1 MRRWRLPRVATSD
14 PQIRRRLPR
23 GKEIHMQA
31 VVDAL
36 KAWQL
41 HPVADHFTVA
51 IVVIAVLADLL
62 ASLFASR
69 IWVRYMATSLMV
81 VGALAAWSS
90 NVTGGWEASRVWDN
104 VTGPAKAVLITQ
116 AELGG
121 WLPWVITALAIW
133 RLGIQFLGFIAGL
146 RPLYLLAA
154 IVAVG
159 VLIYQG
165 HEGGELVYTYG
176 VGTVVMP
183 VASNAASPSPEASP
197 AGPAGEPS
205 AIPTVYVPTTMPTPQ
220 AQPGAAASP
229 AMPGSPPATPSAS
242 SSATP
247 AKPPAGGATPSASPS
262 PPRSAT
268 L

>member
-1 MRRWRLPRVATSD
+1 
-14 PQIRRRLPR
+14 
-23 GKEIHMQA
+23 MQA

-69 IWVRYMATSLMV
+69 IWIRYMATFLMV
-81 VGALAAWSS
+81 AGALAAWSS

-104 VTGPAKAVLITQ
+104 VTGPAKDVLKTHAQ
-116 AELGG
+116 LGD

-133 RLGIQFLGFIAGL
+133 RVGIQFLGFIAGL
-146 RPLYLLAA
+146 RPIYLLAA
-154 IVAVG
+154 IAGVG
-159 VLIYQG
+159 VLLYQG

-176 VGTVVMP
+176 VGTAVMP
-183 VASNAASPSPEASP
+183 VASNAASPSAEASP
-197 AGPAGEPS
+197 AGSPHESPGASMGEPS
-205 AIPTVYVPTTMPTPQ
+205 AIPTVYVPTTTPTPQ
-220 AQPGAAASP
+220 ATVPGAAAPAPSVSAQPSATASP
-229 AMPGSPPATPSAS
+229 AMPASPAVTPSAS

-247 AKPPAGGATPSASPS
+247 AKSSAGGASPSASPS

>member
-1 MRRWRLPRVATSD
+1 
-14 PQIRRRLPR
+14 
-23 GKEIHMQA
+23 MQA

-69 IWVRYMATSLMV
+69 TWIRYMATFLMV

-104 VTGPAKAVLITQ
+104 VTGPAKDVLKTH
-116 AELGG
+116 AELGD
-121 WLPWVITALAIW
+121 WLPWLITGLAVW
-133 RLGIQFLGFIAGL
+133 RMGIQFLGFIAGL

-154 IVAVG
+154 IVGVG
-159 VLIYQG
+159 VLLYQG

-176 VGTVVMP
+176 VGTAVMP
-183 VASNAASPSPEASP
+183 VASNGASPSPEASP
-197 AGPAGEPS
+197 TGSPHESPGASTGEPS
-205 AIPTVYVPTTMPTPQ
+205 AIPTVYVPTATPTPQ
-220 AQPGAAASP
+220 ATVPGAAAPAPSASAQPSAAASPPSP
-229 AMPGSPPATPSAS
+229 AMPASPAATPSAS

-247 AKPPAGGATPSASPS
+247 AKPPAGGASPSASPS

>member
-1 MRRWRLPRVATSD
+1 
-14 PQIRRRLPR
+14 
-23 GKEIHMQA
+23 MQA
-31 VVDAL
+31 VVEAL

-69 IWVRYMATSLMV
+69 IWIRYMATFLMV

-104 VTGPAKAVLITQ
+104 VTGPAKDVLITH

-133 RLGIQFLGFIAGL
+133 RLGIQFLSFIAGL

-154 IVAVG
+154 IVGVG

-176 VGTVVMP
+176 VGTAVMP
-183 VASNAASPSPEASP
+183 VASNAPSPSPEASSSV
-197 AGPAGEPS
+197 EPS
-205 AIPTVYVPTTMPTPQ
+205 AIPTVYVPATTPSPRATAPGAATPAPSAS

-229 AMPGSPPATPSAS
+229 AMPGSPAATPSAS

-247 AKPPAGGATPSASPS
+247 SKPPTGSATPSASPS

>member
-1 MRRWRLPRVATSD
+1 
-14 PQIRRRLPR
+14 
-23 GKEIHMQA
+23 MQA
-31 VVDAL
+31 VVDSL

-41 HPVADHFTVA
+41 HPVADNFTVA

-69 IWVRYMATSLMV
+69 IWIRYMATFLMV
-81 VGALAAWSS
+81 AGALAAWSS
-90 NVTGGWEASRVWDN
+90 NVSGGWEASRVWDN
-104 VTGPAKAVLITQ
+104 VTGPAKVVLITH

-176 VGTVVMP
+176 VGTAVMP

-205 AIPTVYVPTTMPTPQ
+205 AIPTVYVPTTTPTPRATVPGAAAPAPSAP

-229 AMPGSPPATPSAS
+229 AMPGSPAATPSAS

-247 AKPPAGGATPSASPS
+247 AKPPAAGATPSASPS

>member
-1 MRRWRLPRVATSD
+1 
-14 PQIRRRLPR
+14 
-23 GKEIHMQA
+23 MQS

-62 ASLFASR
+62 ASLFGSR
-69 IWVRYMATSLMV
+69 IWIRYMATFLMV
-81 VGALAAWSS
+81 VGAFAAWSS

-104 VTGPAKAVLITQ
+104 VTGPAKDVLKTH
-116 AELGG
+116 AELGD
-121 WLPWVITALAIW
+121 WLPWVITALAVW
-133 RLGIQFLGFIAGL
+133 RVGIQFLGFIAGL

-154 IVAVG
+154 IVGVG
-159 VLIYQG
+159 VLLYQG

-176 VGTVVMP
+176 VGTAVMP
-183 VASNAASPSPEASP
+183 VASNAPSPSPEASP
-197 AGPAGEPS
+197 AGSPHETPGASTEEPS
-205 AIPTVYVPTTMPTPQ
+205 AIPTVYVPTATPTPQ
-220 AQPGAAASP
+220 ATVPGAAVPAPSPSAQPTAAASP
-229 AMPGSPPATPSAS
+229 ASPAVPASPAATPSAS

-247 AKPPAGGATPSASPS
+247 AKPPARGPSPSASPS
-262 PPRSAT
+262 PLRSAT

>member
-1 MRRWRLPRVATSD
+1 
-14 PQIRRRLPR
+14 
-23 GKEIHMQA
+23 MQA

-51 IVVIAVLADLL
+51 IIIIAVLADLL

-69 IWVRYMATSLMV
+69 IWIRYMATLLMV
-81 VGALAAWSS
+81 IGALAAWSS

-104 VTGPAKAVLITQ
+104 VTGPAKDVLKTH

-121 WLPWVITALAIW
+121 WLPWVITALALW

-154 IVAVG
+154 IVGVG
-159 VLIYQG
+159 LLIYQG

-176 VGTVVMP
+176 VGTAVMP

-197 AGPAGEPS
+197 AGSPHESPGASPGEPS
-205 AIPTVYVPTTMPTPQ
+205 AIPTVYVPTATPTPRAEVPGAAAPAPSAS
-220 AQPGAAASP
+220 AQPSAAASP
-229 AMPGSPPATPSAS
+229 AMPGSPAVTPSAS

-247 AKPPAGGATPSASPS
+247 SKPPAGGASPSASPS

>member
-1 MRRWRLPRVATSD
+1 
-14 PQIRRRLPR
+14 
-23 GKEIHMQA
+23 MQA
-31 VVDAL
+31 IVDAL

-104 VTGPAKAVLITQ
+104 VTGPAKDVLKTH

-121 WLPWVITALAIW
+121 WLPWVFTGLAIW
-133 RLGIQFLGFIAGL
+133 RVGIQSLGFIAGL

-154 IVAVG
+154 IVAAG

-176 VGTVVMP
+176 VGTAVMP
-183 VASNAASPSPEASP
+183 VASNPPSPSPEASP
-197 AGPAGEPS
+197 SAEPS
-205 AIPTVYVPTTMPTPQ
+205 GIPTVFVPTMTP
-220 AQPGAAASP
+220 
-229 AMPGSPPATPSAS
+229 TPSAS
-242 SSATP
+242 VKPGASASPTTTAPSPAAAPPAITAAPSGLPPASSSPTP
-247 AKPPAGGATPSASPS
+247 VKPPAGGVSPSASPS

>member
-1 MRRWRLPRVATSD
+1 
-14 PQIRRRLPR
+14 
-23 GKEIHMQA
+23 MQA
-31 VVDAL
+31 VVDSL

-69 IWVRYMATSLMV
+69 IWIRYMATSLMV

-104 VTGPAKAVLITQ
+104 VTGPAKDVLITH

-154 IVAVG
+154 IIAVG

-176 VGTVVMP
+176 VGTAVMP
-183 VASNAASPSPEASP
+183 VASNAPSPSPEASP
-197 AGPAGEPS
+197 AGPPRESPGASPGEPS
-205 AIPTVYVPTTMPTPQ
+205 AIPTVYVPTTTPTPQ
-220 AQPGAAASP
+220 ATVPGAAAPAPSAPAQPSAMASP
-229 AMPGSPPATPSAS
+229 AMPGSPAATPSSS

-247 AKPPAGGATPSASPS
+247 SKPPAGGATPSASPS

>member
-1 MRRWRLPRVATSD
+1 
-14 PQIRRRLPR
+14 
-23 GKEIHMQA
+23 MQA

-69 IWVRYMATSLMV
+69 IWIRYMATSLMV

-104 VTGPAKAVLITQ
+104 VTGPAKAVLITH

-133 RLGIQFLGFIAGL
+133 RLAIQFLGFIAGL

-176 VGTVVMP
+176 VGTAVMP
-183 VASNAASPSPEASP
+183 VASNAASPAPEASP
-197 AGPAGEPS
+197 RGSPQESPSEPS
-205 AIPTVYVPTTMPTPQ
+205 AIPTVYVPTTTPTPQ
-220 AQPGAAASP
+220 ATVPGAAALAPSASAQPTAMASP
-229 AMPGSPPATPSAS
+229 AEPGSPAATPSAS

-247 AKPPAGGATPSASPS
+247 AKPPAGGATPSASPR

>member
-1 MRRWRLPRVATSD
+1 
-14 PQIRRRLPR
+14 
-23 GKEIHMQA
+23 MQA

-36 KAWQL
+36 NAWQL

-69 IWVRYMATSLMV
+69 IWIRYMATSLMV

-90 NVTGGWEASRVWDN
+90 SVTGGWEASRVWDN
-104 VTGPAKAVLITQ
+104 VTGPAKAVLITH

-154 IVAVG
+154 IIAVG

-176 VGTVVMP
+176 VGTAVMP
-183 VASNAASPSPEASP
+183 VASNAPSPSPEASP
-197 AGPAGEPS
+197 AGPPRESPGASPGEPS
-205 AIPTVYVPTTMPTPQ
+205 AIPTVYVPTTTPTPRP
-220 AQPGAAASP
+220 AVPGAAAPAPSASAQPSAMASP
-229 AMPGSPPATPSAS
+229 AVPGSPAATPSAS

>member
-1 MRRWRLPRVATSD
+1 
-14 PQIRRRLPR
+14 
-23 GKEIHMQA
+23 MQP

-69 IWVRYMATSLMV
+69 IWIRYMATFLMV

-104 VTGPAKAVLITQ
+104 VTGPAKDVLKTHAQ
-116 AELGG
+116 LGD

-133 RLGIQFLGFIAGL
+133 RVGIQFLGFIAGL

-154 IVAVG
+154 IVGVG
-159 VLIYQG
+159 LLLYQG

-176 VGTVVMP
+176 VGTAVMP
-183 VASNAASPSPEASP
+183 VASNVASPSPEASP
-197 AGPAGEPS
+197 TESSGASAEAPS
-205 AIPTVYVPTTMPTPQ
+205 AIPTVYVPTTTPTP
-220 AQPGAAASP
+220 PAAVPEAAAPAPSASVQSSAAAPPAVPASP
-229 AMPGSPPATPSAS
+229 AATPSAS
-242 SSATP
+242 SATP
-247 AKPPAGGATPSASPS
+247 SKPPAGGASPSASPS
-262 PPRSAT
+262 APRSAT

>member
-1 MRRWRLPRVATSD
+1 
-14 PQIRRRLPR
+14 
-23 GKEIHMQA
+23 
-31 VVDAL
+31 
-36 KAWQL
+36 
-41 HPVADHFTVA
+41 
-51 IVVIAVLADLL
+51 VLADLL

-69 IWVRYMATSLMV
+69 IWIRYMATSLMV

-104 VTGPAKAVLITQ
+104 VTGPAKDVLKTH

-176 VGTVVMP
+176 VGTAVMP
-183 VASNAASPSPEASP
+183 VASNAPSPSPEASP
-197 AGPAGEPS
+197 IGSPQESPGASPSEPS
-205 AIPTVYVPTTMPTPQ
+205 SIPTVYVPTTTPTPPATVPGAAVPAPSAS
-220 AQPGAAASP
+220 AQPSAAASP
-229 AMPGSPPATPSAS
+229 ASPAMPASPAATPSAS

-247 AKPPAGGATPSASPS
+247 PKPPAGGASPSASPS
-262 PPRSAT
+262 PARSAI
-268 L
+268 

>member
-1 MRRWRLPRVATSD
+1 
-14 PQIRRRLPR
+14 
-23 GKEIHMQA
+23 
-31 VVDAL
+31 
-36 KAWQL
+36 
-41 HPVADHFTVA
+41 
-51 IVVIAVLADLL
+51 
-62 ASLFASR
+62 
-69 IWVRYMATSLMV
+69 MATSLMV

-104 VTGPAKAVLITQ
+104 VTGPAKAVLITH

-176 VGTVVMP
+176 VGTAVMP

-197 AGPAGEPS
+197 AGPAGVLS
-205 AIPTVYVPTTMPTPQ
+205 TTPTAFRPPPTP
-220 AQPGAAASP
+220 PPP
-229 AMPGSPPATPSAS
+229 APVPRAPTPLPHPSSPPPPLATP
-242 SSATP
+242 T
-247 AKPPAGGATPSASPS
+247 
-262 PPRSAT
+262 
-268 L
+268 

>member
-1 MRRWRLPRVATSD
+1 
-14 PQIRRRLPR
+14 
-23 GKEIHMQA
+23 MQA

-41 HPVADHFTVA
+41 HSVADHFTVA
-51 IVVIAVLADLL
+51 IIVIAVLADLV

-69 IWVRYMATSLMV
+69 IWIRYMATSLMV
-81 VGALAAWSS
+81 AGALAAWSS

-104 VTGPAKAVLITQ
+104 VTGPAKDVLKTH
-116 AELGG
+116 AELGT

-133 RLGIQFLGFIAGL
+133 RVGIQFLGFIAGL

-154 IVAVG
+154 IAGVA
-159 VLIYQG
+159 LLLYQG

-176 VGTVVMP
+176 VGTAVMP

-197 AGPAGEPS
+197 AGSPQESPGASPSEPS
-205 AIPTVYVPTTMPTPQ
+205 AIPTVYVPTITPTPS
-220 AQPGAAASP
+220 AAVPGAAAPAPSASTQPGSAASP
-229 AMPGSPPATPSAS
+229 AVPGSPAATPSAS
-242 SSATP
+242 PSATP
-247 AKPPAGGATPSASPS
+247 AKKRAGGASPSASPS

>member
-1 MRRWRLPRVATSD
+1 
-14 PQIRRRLPR
+14 
-23 GKEIHMQA
+23 MQA

-36 KAWQL
+36 KAWQF

-62 ASLFASR
+62 ASLFSSR
-69 IWVRYMATSLMV
+69 IWVRYMATFLMV

-104 VTGPAKAVLITQ
+104 VTGPAKDVLITH

-121 WLPWVITALAIW
+121 WLPWVISALAIW
-133 RLGIQFLGFIAGL
+133 RVGIQFLGFIAGL

-154 IVAVG
+154 IAGVA
-159 VLIYQG
+159 LLLYQG

-176 VGTVVMP
+176 VGTAVMP
-183 VASNAASPSPEASP
+183 VASNAASPSPEAPRAGSP
-197 AGPAGEPS
+197 HESPSASTGEPS
-205 AIPTVYVPTTMPTPQ
+205 AIPTVYVPTTTPTPQ
-220 AQPGAAASP
+220 ATVPGAAAPAPSASAQPSATASP
-229 AMPGSPPATPSAS
+229 AMPGSPAETPPASSFATPS
-242 SSATP
+242 
-247 AKPPAGGATPSASPS
+247 KPPAGGASPSASPS

>member
-1 MRRWRLPRVATSD
+1 
-14 PQIRRRLPR
+14 
-23 GKEIHMQA
+23 MQA

-41 HPVADHFTVA
+41 HPVVDHFTVA
-51 IVVIAVLADLL
+51 IFVIAVLADLL

-69 IWVRYMATSLMV
+69 IWIRYMATFLMV

-104 VTGPAKAVLITQ
+104 VTGPAKDVLKTH
-116 AELGG
+116 AELGD
-121 WLPWVITALAIW
+121 WLPWVITALAVW
-133 RLGIQFLGFIAGL
+133 RVGIQFLGFIAGL
-146 RPLYLLAA
+146 RPIYLLAA
-154 IVAVG
+154 IAGVG
-159 VLIYQG
+159 LLLYQG

-176 VGTVVMP
+176 VGTAVMP
-183 VASNAASPSPEASP
+183 VASNAASPGGAHESPGASM
-197 AGPAGEPS
+197 GEPS
-205 AIPTVYVPTTMPTPQ
+205 AIPTVYVPTTTPTPQ
-220 AQPGAAASP
+220 ATVPGAVGPAPSESAQPSATASP
-229 AMPGSPPATPSAS
+229 ALPATPAATPSAS

-247 AKPPAGGATPSASPS
+247 SKPPASPSASPS

>member
-1 MRRWRLPRVATSD
+1 
-14 PQIRRRLPR
+14 
-23 GKEIHMQA
+23 MQA

-41 HPVADHFTVA
+41 HPVVDHFTVA

-69 IWVRYMATSLMV
+69 LWMRYMATFLMA

-104 VTGPAKAVLITQ
+104 VTGPAKDVLKTH
-116 AELGG
+116 AELGD

-133 RLGIQFLGFIAGL
+133 RVGIQFLGFIAGL
-146 RPLYLLAA
+146 RPIYLLAA
-154 IVAVG
+154 IAGVG
-159 VLIYQG
+159 LLLYQG

-176 VGTVVMP
+176 VGTAVMP
-183 VASNAASPSPEASP
+183 VASNAPSPSPEASP
-197 AGPAGEPS
+197 AGSPPESPNTSPSEPS
-205 AIPTVYVPTTMPTPQ
+205 AIPTVFVPTMTPTPSAAPGTAAPAPSAS

-229 AMPGSPPATPSAS
+229 AMPGSPAATPSVS
-242 SSATP
+242 SFATP
-247 AKPPAGGATPSASPS
+247 SKPPAGGESPSASPS

>member
-1 MRRWRLPRVATSD
+1 
-14 PQIRRRLPR
+14 
-23 GKEIHMQA
+23 
-31 VVDAL
+31 
-36 KAWQL
+36 
-41 HPVADHFTVA
+41 
-51 IVVIAVLADLL
+51 
-62 ASLFASR
+62 
-69 IWVRYMATSLMV
+69 MATSLMV

-104 VTGPAKAVLITQ
+104 VTGPAKAVLITH

-133 RLGIQFLGFIAGL
+133 GLGIQFLGFIAGL

-176 VGTVVMP
+176 VGTAVMP

-205 AIPTVYVPTTMPTPQ
+205 AIPTVYVPTTTPTPR
-220 AQPGAAASP
+220 AAGPGAAAPPPSPPAPPRATPPP
-229 AMPGSPPATPSAS
+229 AMPRFPAPTPTPP
-242 SSATP
+242 
-247 AKPPAGGATPSASPS
+247 PP
-262 PPRSAT
+262 PPPPPPP
-268 L
+268 

>member
-1 MRRWRLPRVATSD
+1 
-14 PQIRRRLPR
+14 
-23 GKEIHMQA
+23 MQA

-51 IVVIAVLADLL
+51 IVLIAVLADLL
-62 ASLFASR
+62 ASLFSSR
-69 IWVRYMATSLMV
+69 IWIRYMATFLMV

-104 VTGPAKAVLITQ
+104 VTGPAKDVLITH
-116 AELGG
+116 AGLGG
-121 WLPWVITALAIW
+121 WLPWVISALAIW
-133 RLGIQFLGFIAGL
+133 RVGIQFLGFIAGL
-146 RPLYLLAA
+146 RPIYLLAA
-154 IVAVG
+154 IVGVG

-176 VGTVVMP
+176 VGTAVMP
-183 VASNAASPSPEASP
+183 VASNVQSPSQEASP
-197 AGPAGEPS
+197 RGSPGEPS
-205 AIPTVYVPTTMPTPQ
+205 AIPTVYVPTTTPTPH
-220 AQPGAAASP
+220 ATVPGAPAPAPSASTQPGSVASP
-229 AMPGSPPATPSAS
+229 AVPASPATTPSAS
-242 SSATP
+242 SSARP
-247 AKPPAGGATPSASPS
+247 VKPPTGGASPSASPS

>member
-1 MRRWRLPRVATSD
+1 
-14 PQIRRRLPR
+14 
-23 GKEIHMQA
+23 MQA

-41 HPVADHFTVA
+41 HPVVDHFTVA
-51 IVVIAVLADLL
+51 IVVVAVLADLL

-69 IWVRYMATSLMV
+69 LWIRYMATFLMV

-104 VTGPAKAVLITQ
+104 VTGPAKDVLKTH
-116 AELGG
+116 AELGD

-133 RLGIQFLGFIAGL
+133 RVGIQFLGFIAAL
-146 RPLYLLAA
+146 RPIYLLAA
-154 IVAVG
+154 IAGVG
-159 VLIYQG
+159 LLLYQG

-176 VGTVVMP
+176 VGTAVMP
-183 VASNAASPSPEASP
+183 VASNAPSPSPEASP
-197 AGPAGEPS
+197 AGSPPESPNTSPSEPS
-205 AIPTVYVPTTMPTPQ
+205 AIPTVFVPTMTPTPSAAAPGTAAPAPSAS

-229 AMPGSPPATPSAS
+229 AMPGSPAATPSVS
-242 SSATP
+242 SFATP
-247 AKPPAGGATPSASPS
+247 SKPPAGGESPSASPS

>member
-1 MRRWRLPRVATSD
+1 
-14 PQIRRRLPR
+14 
-23 GKEIHMQA
+23 MQA

-90 NVTGGWEASRVWDN
+90 
-104 VTGPAKAVLITQ
+104 
-116 AELGG
+116 
-121 WLPWVITALAIW
+121 ITALAIW

-176 VGTVVMP
+176 VGTAVMP
-183 VASNAASPSPEASP
+183 VASNAPSPSPEASP
-197 AGPAGEPS
+197 VESPHGSPGASMGEPS
-205 AIPTVYVPTTMPTPQ
+205 AIPTVYVPTTTPTPRATVPGAAAPSPSAS

-229 AMPGSPPATPSAS
+229 AMPGSPAPTPSAS

-247 AKPPAGGATPSASPS
+247 VKPPAGGATPSASPS